1 MRKRIF
7 AGAVLALGLAVPA
20 FAFHFAALFGLVKGD
35 VDRAVAYVRDVM
47 VIVNEKYVDPKAVN
61 FADLARNALHG
72 MVESLDPHSEFLE
85 KKDNDDLAEDL
96 SGEFGGVG
104 IQVEVRSGKVQVIE
118 PMDDTPAAR
127 AGIERGDEI
136 ESIDGRSV
144 AGSGAMDAVVDRL
157 RGKPHTHVAMTL
169 YRPKAHKS
177 YSVDLER
184 EIIKVDS
191 VIDTRVIDD
200 DVGYVL
206 VTEFSE
212 HTGEQFAAALD
223 KLLKQNINSL
233 IIDLRNN
240 PGGTLD
246 SAVEVAEPFFR
257 KGDLIVSTRGRR
269 AEDNEEFRSEADGDP
284 LDLPV
289 AVLIN
294 QDTASAAEIVTGAL
308 KDTGKAVVVG
318 ERSFGK
324 GSVQTIIDFKTG
336 DGLRLTTA
344 KYYTP
349 SGVSL
354 HQVGVAP
361 SVEVVL
367 SAADDDKIRQQQLR
381 PDISDPADFK
391 ARFGFTP
398 IDDRQLDAAVAVL
411 RGVEVLESQA
421 AASSRVAGG
430 RPSAVSCS
438 FQPRAARVEIS
449 GLPPHDRG

>member
-1 MRKRIF
+1 MRKRILGGL
-7 AGAVLALGLAVPA
+7 ALALGLAAPA
-20 FAFHFAALFGLVKGD
+20 FAFQFAALFGLVKGD
-35 VDRAVAYVRDVM
+35 IDRAVGYVHDVM
-47 VIVNEKYVDPKAVN
+47 SIVNQKYVDPKAAN
-61 FADLARNALHG
+61 FSDLARNAIHG

-85 KKDNDDLAEDL
+85 KKDNDELAEDL

-104 IQVEVRSGKVQVIE
+104 IQVEVRAGKVLVIE
-118 PMDDTPAAR
+118 PMDNTPAAR
-127 AGIERGDEI
+127 AGIVRGDEI
-136 ESIDGRSV
+136 VSIDGHPV
-144 AGSGAMDAVVDRL
+144 AGSGAMDMVVDRL
-157 RGKPHTHVAMTL
+157 RGKPHTHVAL
-169 YRPKAHKS
+169 AVYRPQAQKS
-177 YSVDLER
+177 FTVDLER

-191 VIDTRVIDD
+191 VIDARVVDD
-200 DVGYVL
+200 DIGYVL

-212 HTGEQFAAALD
+212 HTGEQFAAAVD
-223 KLLKQNINSL
+223 KLLKKNINSL

-246 SAVEVAEPFFR
+246 AAVEVSEPFFH
-257 KGDLIVSTRGRR
+257 KGDLIVSTKGRQ
-269 AEDNEEFRSEADGDP
+269 AEDNAEFRSEADGDP

-308 KDTGKAVVVG
+308 KDTGKAVVIG

-354 HQVGVAP
+354 HEKGVTP
-361 SVEVVL
+361 EVEVVL
-367 SAADDDKIRQQQLR
+367 SPDEDDKIRQQQVR
-381 PDISDPADFK
+381 PDITDPADFK

-411 RGVEVLESQA
+411 RGLEVLESQA
-421 AASSRVAGG
+421 ASAAHAGSPHPANVSYVPAIDSGNVKISG
-430 RPSAVSCS
+430 RP
-438 FQPRAARVEIS
+438 PRN
-449 GLPPHDRG
+449 RG